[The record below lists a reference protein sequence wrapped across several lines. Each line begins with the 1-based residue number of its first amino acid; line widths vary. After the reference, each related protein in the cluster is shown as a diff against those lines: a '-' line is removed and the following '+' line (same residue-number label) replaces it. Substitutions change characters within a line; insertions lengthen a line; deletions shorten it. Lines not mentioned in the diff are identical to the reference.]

1 MNTKSNNF
9 LIFQPSKSAMQS
21 GLGKSEKWCLS
32 NSTANESFIN
42 SVFCWTGSSNSE
54 KNLTLFFDTLESAVR
69 YAESKSFKF
78 DIIEPKKR
86 KIIKK
91 SYSRNFIK

>member
-78 DIIEPKKR
+78 DVIEPKKR
-86 KIIKK
+86 KVIKK

>member
-32 NSTANESFIN
+32 NSTANESFMN

-78 DIIEPKKR
+78 DVIEPKKR

>member
-1 MNTKSNNF
+1 MKSNNF

-78 DIIEPKKR
+78 DVIEPKKR
-86 KIIKK
+86 KVIKK

>member
-78 DIIEPKKR
+78 DVIEPKKR

>member
-1 MNTKSNNF
+1 MNMKSNNF

-78 DIIEPKKR
+78 DVIEPKKR
-86 KIIKK
+86 KVIKK

>member
-1 MNTKSNNF
+1 MHTKSNNF

-54 KNLTLFFDTLESAVR
+54 KNLTLFFDTLEAAVR

-78 DIIEPKKR
+78 DVIEPKKR

>member
-1 MNTKSNNF
+1 MNMKSNIF

-78 DIIEPKKR
+78 DVIEPKKR
-86 KIIKK
+86 KVIKK

>member
-9 LIFQPSKSAMQS
+9 LNFQPSKSAMQS

-78 DIIEPKKR
+78 DVIEPKKR

>member
-69 YAESKSFKF
+69 YAESKSLKF
-78 DIIEPKKR
+78 DVIKPKKR

>member
-1 MNTKSNNF
+1 MKSNNF

-21 GLGKSEKWCLS
+21 GGGKSEKWCLS
-32 NSTANESFIN
+32 NSEANESFIN
-42 SVFCWTGSSNSE
+42 SIFCWNGSSNSE
-54 KNLTLFFDTLESAVR
+54 KDLTLFFDTLESAVR
-69 YAESKSFKF
+69 YAESKKLDFE
-78 DIIEPKKR
+78 IIETKKR

>member
-1 MNTKSNNF
+1 MNMKSNNF

-54 KNLTLFFDTLESAVR
+54 RNLTLFFDTLESAVR

-78 DIIEPKKR
+78 DVIEPKKR
-86 KIIKK
+86 KVIKK

>member
-1 MNTKSNNF
+1 MKSNNF

-21 GLGKSEKWCLS
+21 VIGKSDKWCLS
-32 NSTANESFIN
+32 NLTANESFLS

-54 KNLTLFFDTLESAVR
+54 KNLTLFFDTLKSAVR
-69 YAESKSFKF
+69 YAESKNLNFEV
-78 DIIEPKKR
+78 IEPKKR

>member
-32 NSTANESFIN
+32 NSAANESFIN

-78 DIIEPKKR
+78 DVIEPKKR
-86 KIIKK
+86 KVIKK

>member
-1 MNTKSNNF
+1 MKSNNF

-21 GLGKSEKWCLS
+21 GIANSNKWCLS
-32 NSTANESFIN
+32 NLVANESFIN

-69 YAESKSFKF
+69 YAESNKLDFE
-78 DIIEPKKR
+78 IIETKKR

-91 SYSRNFIK
+91 SYSKNFIK

>member
-1 MNTKSNNF
+1 MNMKSNNF

-21 GLGKSEKWCLS
+21 GIAKSDKWCLS
-32 NSTANESFIN
+32 NSQTNESFMN

-54 KNLTLFFDTLESAVR
+54 KHLTLFFDTLESAVR
-69 YAESKSFKF
+69 YAESQKLDFE
-78 DIIEPKKR
+78 IIEKKKR
-86 KIIKK
+86 RIIKK

>member
-9 LIFQPSKSAMQS
+9 LIFKPSKSAMQS
-21 GLGKSEKWCLS
+21 GLGKSEKWCLT

-69 YAESKSFKF
+69 YAESKNLKF

>member
-1 MNTKSNNF
+1 MKSNNF

-21 GLGKSEKWCLS
+21 GFGNSKKWCLS
-32 NSTANESFIN
+32 NSTADESFIN

-69 YAESKSFKF
+69 YAESKNLNFNV
-78 DIIEPKKR
+78 IETKKK

>member
-1 MNTKSNNF
+1 MNMKSNNF

-78 DIIEPKKR
+78 DVIEPKKR
-86 KIIKK
+86 KVIKK
-91 SYSRNFIK
+91 SYSRNLLV

>member
-1 MNTKSNNF
+1 MNMKSNNF

-78 DIIEPKKR
+78 DVIEPKKR